1 MLDIKDFIGQGR
13 HGDVLDGTITGFR
26 GATVTNCVIVSLRPN
41 ASQTDKARFKEMAN
55 AAGLLSHQHVTKFIA
70 MVVGG
75 NPPGVV
81 VEKHRSDLKVLLRE
95 AAPTEAQPAK
105 ISIANQVRKLQ
116 EITQGLE
123 YLESVNY
130 AHDDLGSRSIMIAD
144 DGRLLVGTVSILRAA
159 HGGDY
164 YDDPRKGLLPV
175 RWMAPESL
183 TTGLNDAH
191 SMIWM

>member
-1 MLDIKDFIGQGR
+1 
-13 HGDVLDGTITGFR
+13 
-26 GATVTNCVIVSLRPN
+26 
-41 ASQTDKARFKEMAN
+41 MAN